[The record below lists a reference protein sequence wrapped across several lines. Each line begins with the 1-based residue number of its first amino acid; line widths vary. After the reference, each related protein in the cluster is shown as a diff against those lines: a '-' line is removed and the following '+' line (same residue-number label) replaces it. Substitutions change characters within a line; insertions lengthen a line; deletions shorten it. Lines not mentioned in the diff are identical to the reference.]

1 MVAEK
6 KLYDALEIDPSASQD
21 EIKKAYRKMALKHH
35 PDKNKDNPNSV
46 EKFKVVSQ
54 AYEILSDP
62 EKRSLYD
69 KYGLEFILRGGA
81 PPPDPGSASGG
92 SQFFTSGAAPG
103 GFPFSGMPGNDGTFR
118 YQFNSNSRGPFQFSA
133 PESIFSHFFA
143 DQMDGFG
150 DSFNIDGSR
159 RSSSRSQAS
168 PAFGADSPNI
178 QRASTPEVAA
188 VTRPLPLTLEEL
200 YKGTHKKLKVK
211 RKVYDKVTGK
221 RMTEDKVLEMDI
233 KPGLKKG
240 SRIKFKGVGDT
251 VEGGQQDMH
260 FVIEEK
266 EHPMFVRDGD
276 DVLQT
281 VELDLKEAL
290 TGWTRIVTT
299 IDGKQLKI
307 EKAGPTQPGSKDEYP
322 GQGMPLSKKPDS
334 RGKFIITYQVK
345 FPTSLTLE
353 QKRKLREI
361 L

>member
-21 EIKKAYRKMALKHH
+21 EVKKAYRKMALKHH
-35 PDKNKDNPNSV
+35 PDKNKDNPSSA
-46 EKFKVVSQ
+46 EKFKVISQ

-69 KYGLEFILRGGA
+69 KYGLDFILRGGA
-81 PPPDPGSASGG
+81 PPPDSAADG
-92 SQFFTSGAAPG
+92 SQFFTSGTGPS
-103 GFPFSGMPGNDGTFR
+103 GFPFSNMQGNDGTFR
-118 YQFNSNSRGPFQFSA
+118 YQFNSNGRGPFKFST
-133 PESIFSHFFA
+133 PESIFSSFFA
-143 DQMDGFG
+143 DQSSGFSEFMNAEG
-150 DSFNIDGSR
+150 PR
-159 RSSSRSQAS
+159 RSSARSQTS
-168 PAFGADSPNI
+168 TVFGADSPNI

-200 YKGTHKKLKVK
+200 YKGTHKKMKVK
-211 RKVYDKVTGK
+211 RKVYDQVTGK

-240 SRIKFKGVGDT
+240 SRIKFKGVGDA

-260 FVIEEK
+260 FIIEEK
-266 EHPMFVRDGD
+266 EHPRFVRDGD
-276 DVLQT
+276 DVLHT

-290 TGWTRIVTT
+290 TGWSRIVTT
-299 IDGKQLKI
+299 IDGKQIKI
-307 EKAGPTQPGSKDEYP
+307 EKTGPTQPGSKDEYP

-334 RGKFIITYQVK
+334 RGKFIVTYQVK

-353 QKRKLREI
+353 QKRKLKEI